1 MAVELRSLGL
11 PRRPIMS
18 MSVGR
23 LGATFGAAEVV
34 EPAAR

>member
-23 LGATFGAAEVV
+23 LGATFGAAEIC
-34 EPAAR
+34 EPAAP